1 MTKLPFMIM
10 NIPDDLTSG
19 FSIQRASAQSGQE
32 IEGSVA
38 RHMELLE
45 KGEAPEVPSG
55 QPPTFIDLPVNA
67 TTSAGGIGVSPRTDY
82 VTV

>member
-1 MTKLPFMIM
+1 MLPINFI
-10 NIPDDLTSG
+10 NAPVVLTSE
-19 FSIQRASAQSGQE
+19 FSTQRASAYSGQD

-45 KGEAPEVPSG
+45 KGEAPDLPSG
-55 QPPTFIDLPVNA
+55 QPPKFIELPA
-67 TTSAGGIGVSPRTDY
+67 TTSAGGIGGSPTTDY

>member
-1 MTKLPFMIM
+1 MIM
-10 NIPDDLTSG
+10 NAPVVLTSET
-19 FSIQRASAQSGQE
+19 STQRASAQSGQE

-55 QPPTFIDLPVNA
+55 PPPTFIDLPVNA
-67 TTSAGGIGVSPRTDY
+67 TTSAGGIGGSPRTDY